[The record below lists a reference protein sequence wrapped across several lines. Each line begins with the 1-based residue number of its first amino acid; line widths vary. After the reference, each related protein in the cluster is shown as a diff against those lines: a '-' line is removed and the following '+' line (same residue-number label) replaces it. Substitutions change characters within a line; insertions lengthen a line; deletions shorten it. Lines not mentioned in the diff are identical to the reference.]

1 MQESDKAPVITVDGP
16 SGSGKGTL
24 AQLLAQHLGWHYLD
38 SGALYRVLALAANH
52 QGITPSNQE
61 DLGSLVQNLD
71 VRFASDSVG
80 ASIRV
85 FLDGVDVSNIIR
97 SEDCGNIASKIA
109 SLPKIREI
117 LLVWQRDFHK
127 APGLVTDGRDMGTVV
142 FPEAVL
148 KIFLTANSQE
158 RAKRRYKQLKEK
170 GIEANL
176 CLLEREI
183 AERDARDYERDNAPL
198 KQANDAIILDSTK
211 LAIEDVFQRVL
222 LWLPDK
228 LQVYKG

>member
-52 QGITPSNQE
+52 QGITLSNQE

-71 VRFASDSVG
+71 VQFASDS
-80 ASIRV
+80 ARALIRV
-85 FLDGVDVSNIIR
+85 FLDGVDVSDIIR

-109 SLPKIREI
+109 VLPKIREI

-158 RAKRRYKQLKEK
+158 RAKRRYKQLKK
-170 GIEANL
+170 
-176 CLLEREI
+176 
-183 AERDARDYERDNAPL
+183 
-198 KQANDAIILDSTK
+198 K
-211 LAIEDVFQRVL
+211 V
-222 LWLPDK
+222 
-228 LQVYKG
+228 